1 MTKSRKRSSVLIL
14 FLAMMGEEFGK
25 TLASEL
31 RKTNGRKIKKI
42 TNTFDTIEVAMIL
55 RKQVLSND

>member
-1 MTKSRKRSSVLIL
+1 
-14 FLAMMGEEFGK
+14 MMGEEFGK